1 MGFLTEPTGIM
12 DTKPNGFI
20 PDKANS
26 ISNQSKFIYK
36 HDQWYWIPY
45 YLLIFKDTL
54 GIFSVTLNLKLLYI

>member
-36 HDQWYWIPY
+36 HDQ
-45 YLLIFKDTL
+45 
-54 GIFSVTLNLKLLYI
+54 